1 MKFHGKEK
9 ADTLNQAKKGR
20 VDIVLTTFE
29 TTREYLDDLN
39 RVSWQMVVVDEC
51 HKIKE
56 NNSAITQTLK
66 SLKCLKRIG
75 LTGTALQ
82 NKYEELWCV
91 LDWANPGCLGSLELF
106 KRDFSRPMVRGFRQ
120 DATTNELST
129 ARKKQNEFNTLKQLW
144 MIRRTKAGEIGD
156 KLPAKSDQVIF
167 CGLSAFQREVFRFL
181 LALPQV
187 KAVFTSLEM
196 CPCGKKRPRHKCCEK
211 PEEGKANPQLMLL
224 QLIHVFLK
232 AANHAALLLP
242 QNTSSAVQAEL
253 GQEICRGCV
262 RQFPEL
268 EDYNF
273 LNLSNLRYSGK
284 MEVLAG
290 LLSVLESERSKV
302 LLFSYSTS
310 LLTILETF
318 IESKG
323 YSYCRLD
330 GNTRI
335 GARQEMVNK
344 FNNDP
349 GTFLFLLSTKAGGLG
364 LNITGANT
372 VIIFDPNWNPSHDMQ
387 AQDRAYRLGQTRDVK
402 VFRLISA
409 GCIEE
414 MVYLRQVYKQQQAAN
429 CMDDCKAKRLF
440 KGVQGDKNRKG
451 EIFGIENLFK
461 LTSSVKRSCLTEDI
475 EKRHSNIENKIL
487 KKSKALTVE
496 SYELSDHDTGTEK
509 MSADPF
515 QIGLEED
522 LDLTLRG
529 DGGGGVV
536 YSHRNDQLV
545 GGSKEEEIISKLAM
559 RSAGTTDGSKIA
571 NEINYDLVL
580 PDEYCDEGPGDLVH
594 PSRRLDGNNETTPVQ
609 KKEKYLENL
618 GSELGLD
625 KKETERR
632 ILEMSMSER
641 LDMIR
646 MMTKAGKKSEVRE
659 VKEKGYKSSSNPLEQ
674 SNREIRE
681 GRDKTGVPC
690 GEKTR
695 SAQKRLLISVDEAN
709 SSPQKSLEP
718 SGFSSEYYQSSKQRP
733 LKPAPEGIYFK
744 KRKREFE
751 RNDIKNYDE
760 GEDKYVLK
768 QSAAK
773 SELDEMFP
781 ESKFEVPESKLKLS
795 YSSKSQVTKKK
806 YEIVEETLE
815 DIFG

>member
-1 MKFHGKEK
+1 M
-9 ADTLNQAKKGR
+9 
-20 VDIVLTTFE
+20 
-29 TTREYLDDLN
+29 
-39 RVSWQMVVVDEC
+39 
-51 HKIKE
+51 
-56 NNSAITQTLK
+56 
-66 SLKCLKRIG
+66 
-75 LTGTALQ
+75 
-82 NKYEELWCV
+82 
-91 LDWANPGCLGSLELF
+91 
-106 KRDFSRPMVRGFRQ
+106 
-120 DATTNELST
+120 
-129 ARKKQNEFNTLKQLW
+129 
-144 MIRRTKAGEIGD
+144 
-156 KLPAKSDQVIF
+156 
-167 CGLSAFQREVFRFL
+167 
-181 LALPQV
+181 
-187 KAVFTSLEM
+187 
-196 CPCGKKRPRHKCCEK
+196 
-211 PEEGKANPQLMLL
+211 
-224 QLIHVFLK
+224 
-232 AANHAALLLP
+232 
-242 QNTSSAVQAEL
+242 
-253 GQEICRGCV
+253 
-262 RQFPEL
+262 
-268 EDYNF
+268 
-273 LNLSNLRYSGK
+273 
-284 MEVLAG
+284 
-290 LLSVLESERSKV
+290 
-302 LLFSYSTS
+302 LFSYSTT

-330 GNTRI
+330 GNTRV

-372 VIIFDPNWNPSHDMQ
+372 EEII
-387 AQDRAYRLGQTRDVK
+387 
-402 VFRLISA
+402 
-409 GCIEE
+409 
-414 MVYLRQVYKQQQAAN
+414 YLRQVYKKQQAAN
-429 CMDDCKAKRLF
+429 CIDDCKAKRLF

-496 SYELSDHDTGTEK
+496 SYELSDHDKETEE

-522 LDLTLRG
+522 LDLTLGG

-580 PDEYCDEGPGDLVH
+580 PEEDCDEDPGDLVH
-594 PSRRLDGNNETTPVQ
+594 PSRGHDGDNETTPVE
-609 KKEKYLENL
+609 KKEKYLEDL
-618 GSELGLD
+618 GRELGLD

-632 ILEMSMSER
+632 ILKMSMSER

-646 MMTKAGKKSEVRE
+646 MMIRKTKAARKSEIRE
-659 VKEKGYKSSSNPLEQ
+659 VKEKGYKSSSNPSEQ
-674 SNREIRE
+674 SNRETRE
-681 GRDKTGVPC
+681 G
-690 GEKTR
+690 EETR

-718 SGFSSEYYQSSKQRP
+718 SSFSSKQSSKQRP

-751 RNDIKNYDE
+751 RKEIENSDDGKE
-760 GEDKYVLK
+760 KFVLM

-781 ESKFEVPESKLKLS
+781 ESKL
-795 YSSKSQVTKKK
+795 
-806 YEIVEETLE
+806 
-815 DIFG
+815 